1 MLELL
6 AGLILSAIFARNH
19 LFAIIIYICM
29 MLLSCFNMTVMLFPG
44 SHALL
49 IISIFLL
56 LTLFLVERWWKEVK
70 TRRTKTLL
78 NALAIVRYPVNS
90 IYLGDII
97 FRLHH
102 WGPINDIPTDQPS
115 LGAAI
120 GCMLIY
126 PLAATI
132 IFSIILL
139 VFYAGE
145 IKKLTK

>member
-1 MLELL
+1 MFELL
-6 AGLILSAIFARNH
+6 AALVLSAIFARNH

-29 MLLSCFNMTVMLFPG
+29 ILLSYFNMTVMLFPG
-44 SHALL
+44 SHTLL
-49 IISIFLL
+49 IISIL
-56 LTLFLVERWWKEVK
+56 LFLILFLIG
-70 TRRTKTLL
+70 RRCKKIATQTGKTLL
-78 NALAIVRYPVNS
+78 IVLAVVRYPMNS
-90 IYLGDII
+90 LYLADII
-97 FRLHH
+97 FRLQH

-139 VFYAGE
+139 FFYIGH